1 MKNLKSLMAALALMM
16 GAMTMVS
23 CLSDGESTSTYDGG
37 ALATVREYMG
47 TVYLYGDD
55 GVTYYTTN
63 SDFIRITSNTNQ
75 TSYPERVEVYFKY
88 VDSNESAASTTRQI
102 TIVAARQVLT
112 KPLCNMPDTIQTRV
126 PLRELTYAYSANGYI
141 TAFFSFYY
149 ENGGYGFDLYPES
162 SKDDEVTMR
171 LVQSYG
177 KEQTYGQNY
186 SIYHSFRQPS
196 FEELQEQLEE
206 QGLQPLV
213 PVQDSVYVKVVGWGM
228 NGDALEPMDKNYSRF
243 RISAY

>member
-1 MKNLKSLMAALALMM
+1 
-16 GAMTMVS
+16 
-23 CLSDGESTSTYDGG
+23 
-37 ALATVREYMG
+37 
-47 TVYLYGDD
+47 
-55 GVTYYTTN
+55 
-63 SDFIRITSNTNQ
+63 
-75 TSYPERVEVYFKY
+75 
-88 VDSNESAASTTRQI
+88 
-102 TIVAARQVLT
+102 
-112 KPLCNMPDTIQTRV
+112 
-126 PLRELTYAYSANGYI
+126 
-141 TAFFSFYY
+141 
-149 ENGGYGFDLYPES
+149 
-162 SKDDEVTMR
+162 MR